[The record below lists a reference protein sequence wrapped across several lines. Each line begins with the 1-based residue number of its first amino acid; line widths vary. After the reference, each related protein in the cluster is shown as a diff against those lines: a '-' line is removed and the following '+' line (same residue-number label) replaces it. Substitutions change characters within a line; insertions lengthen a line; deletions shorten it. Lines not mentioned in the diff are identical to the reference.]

1 MNAFAEP
8 APSTDIYIDATQ
20 TDPTATV
27 HEMLHVNTGPGFI
40 SAVGR
45 AINEGI
51 TQRFATQAIAAS
63 GNSLVGSE
71 NTYQQEQRVVT
82 ELIKV
87 VGEPIVRHA
96 YFNGAATLIE
106 TYHRLMG
113 ADTFALLKSTL
124 EPDTQAGY
132 DAAVLMLVPPGVTQ
146 RIAAIKAVL
155 GGWWVSG
162 DDFQMIA
169 SIVDAA
175 SATERMQIYG
185 EIEPLVKTLWTE
197 AKRSRLRQI
206 LMAALPAVNDQPQ
219 GDTMVA

>member
-1 MNAFAEP
+1 
-8 APSTDIYIDATQ
+8 
-20 TDPTATV
+20 
-27 HEMLHVNTGPGFI
+27 
-40 SAVGR
+40 
-45 AINEGI
+45 
-51 TQRFATQAIAAS
+51 
-63 GNSLVGSE
+63 
-71 NTYQQEQRVVT
+71 
-82 ELIKV
+82 
-87 VGEPIVRHA
+87 
-96 YFNGAATLIE
+96 
-106 TYHRLMG
+106 
-113 ADTFALLKSTL
+113 
-124 EPDTQAGY
+124 
-132 DAAVLMLVPPGVTQ
+132 MLVPPGVTQ